1 MAGLD
6 TIFVRL
12 QRWTAETP
20 HKRVLTF
27 LDDAGA
33 EAATVTYQ
41 ELEAKT
47 RALAVNLLT
56 KPQGSR

>member
-1 MAGLD
+1 MQD
-6 TIFVRL
+6 TLFTRL
-12 QRWTAETP
+12 QRWATEVPTKKA
-20 HKRVLTF
+20 LTF
-27 LDDAGA
+27 LDDAGR
-33 EAATVTYQ
+33 EAAVLTYQ